1 MTSAELAAKVAA
13 IKAEWERKAAAGDL
27 RAQRLL
33 RECYPEET
41 KATEAAA
48 EVLTKKPEPHWQD
61 DTHREVGEEG

>member
-1 MTSAELAAKVAA
+1 MTLEELAAKAAA
-13 IKAEWERKAAAGDL
+13 IKAEWQRKAAQGDL

>member
-1 MTSAELAAKVAA
+1 MTLDELAERVKA
-13 IKAEWERKAAAGDL
+13 IRAEWERKAAEGDPKA
-27 RAQRLL
+27 RRLL

>member
-1 MTSAELAAKVAA
+1 MTSAELTAKVAA
-13 IKAEWERKAAAGDL
+13 IKAEWERKAAEGDPKA
-27 RAQRLL
+27 RRLL